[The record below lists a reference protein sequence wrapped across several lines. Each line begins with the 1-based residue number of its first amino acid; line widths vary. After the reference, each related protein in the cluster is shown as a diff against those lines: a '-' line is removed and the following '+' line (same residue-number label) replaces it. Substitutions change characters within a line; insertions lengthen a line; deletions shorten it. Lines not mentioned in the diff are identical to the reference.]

1 MLVKAGRSRDLT
13 SSSVT
18 TLLIADVGNA
28 VHSVYVFSLPLGPI
42 WFLHAFSLLS
52 TAVML
57 FWYWRHGASRRPTRA
72 AAALRSDRSPGLAAS
87 RPG

>member
-57 FWYWRHGASRRPTRA
+57 FWHWRHGASRRPTRA